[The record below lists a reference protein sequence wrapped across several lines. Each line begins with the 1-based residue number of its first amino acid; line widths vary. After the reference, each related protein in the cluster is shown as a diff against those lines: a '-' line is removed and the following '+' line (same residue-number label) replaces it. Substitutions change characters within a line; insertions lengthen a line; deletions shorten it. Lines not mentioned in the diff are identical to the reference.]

1 MRVARRLTWGAAAVA
16 AVVFAGVI
24 QAQQGT
30 VQPLLDDLL
39 PAANAHDTDRFL
51 KGYAHDSTLV
61 FVYNGVVTTGFAN
74 VRDIQLKAWAN
85 TDVVYSQRGPITK
98 TVLAPDIVVVT
109 DPLSSRRTG
118 PDGQAKTGDFTVTMV
133 CQRRGGA
140 WRIVYVHES
149 SVPIRT

>member
-1 MRVARRLTWGAAAVA
+1 MRLTLGAAAVA

-24 QAQQGT
+24 HAQQGT

-51 KGYAHDSTLV
+51 KGYVHDSTLV
-61 FVYNGVVTTGFAN
+61 FVYDGMVTTGFAN
-74 VRDIQLKAWAN
+74 VRDMQLKAWAK
-85 TDVVYSQRGPITK
+85 TDVVYSQRGPMTE
-98 TVLAPDIVVVT
+98 TVLGPDIVVVT
-109 DPLSSRRTG
+109 DPLAARRTG
-118 PDGQAKTGDFTVTMV
+118 ANGETKASDFTVTMV

-149 SVPIRT
+149 SVPH